1 MSNASTRTVRA
12 ARPSDAVAVREISAE
27 AYIPIY
33 QAVIGAV
40 PKPAHEDYAGR
51 IERGEVWILEADG
64 GPAGVLVLEP
74 QAGHLTVYS
83 IAVRPRHQGRGY
95 GKLLLAFAEQRA
107 AAEGLAELRL
117 YTNSRMGRNLALYR
131 GCGFS
136 ETGLRPHPIR
146 PGEVVVDMAKA
157 VSGTPADP
165 NR

>member
-1 MSNASTRTVRA
+1 MSDASTRTVRA
-12 ARPSDAVAVREISAE
+12 AHLSDATAVQEISAE

-51 IERGEVWILEADG
+51 IGQGEVWMLEAGD

-74 QAGHLTVYS
+74 KAGHLIVYS
-83 IAVRPRHQGRGY
+83 IAVRLRYQGRGY

-107 AAEGLAELRL
+107 ASEGLAELRL
-117 YTNSRMGRNLALYR
+117 YTNSRMGRNLAFYR
-131 GCGFS
+131 SCGFS
-136 ETGLRPHPIR
+136 ETGLRPHPSR

-165 NR
+165 NQ